1 MHEIFISY
9 SSKERELTRRL
20 AWAIEK
26 QFGAGSVWWD
36 RALESWGSFES
47 QIRAKA
53 EAARAIVVIW
63 NEDAAASDWVKPV
76 AQTAHYEG
84 RLVNVIAD
92 GVAYGNIPKPYDI
105 YHVKP
110 LSDVR
115 GILTNIATVMAG
127 KPLPTKIPY
136 DELYFHDHG
145 APLLD
150 QKQEKLNSDRA
161 EILPSELLQAKYAAV
176 PFQDATGAK
185 AECLAWCLDAGQP
198 TAGRLY
204 HGPGGIGKTRL
215 LIEVAA
221 ALRERGWTAGFLN
234 RDYRDDEARGRQAW
248 QALEQ
253 RVRYAQD
260 NGVAIVLDHAEAR
273 QPELTEIARL
283 LLRERENAS
292 RPLRLILLARDA
304 GWWERLREEH
314 CEIMRVFS
322 RAPEQPEAL
331 ALRPL
336 AAPAGR
342 QTLFVESIKNFWPVL
357 QAQGFAKPVGSPPRV
372 SLERVTSGA
381 GFERPLA
388 IQMEALLWL
397 CAAPSAGDGIDA
409 QLDAVLGLERSH
421 WGKLL
426 GRLDDNAL
434 SGMDRG
440 AAQATAVAG
449 TASEAATE
457 ALLMAGAHYS
467 GHSSTRADIDPALRN
482 LTRVYGQERGGV
494 APIEPELL
502 GERHVAGI
510 AGAELIE
517 GCLAWIETQPEAGR
531 ERHRRDFIAM
541 LQRAGSPEHGP
552 KLGAKA
558 AALLDHLI
566 LHHTPALA
574 AGFVAVMTETPGQ
587 LKSRI
592 EAALDGLGFEALR
605 ALDTALPIVHPQLLE
620 LAYSVSARHA
630 AWAKALAKRFETNAS
645 DPETLELALD
655 RAAVAFSLYGLRLSA
670 IGKREEALEAT
681 QEAAAFYRRLAAA
694 RPDAFLPGLARNL
707 GALSQVFT
715 GQGLHFE
722 AAGALNEALEIV
734 APFVER
740 LPQAFSQLTRN
751 LATDYVAACEAADV
765 ELDAVLLK
773 RLAWAVTSAAPAEQQ
788 RLMAAM
794 TAILEKAEAVNELD
808 REALAVL
815 PVEIAEQVRA
825 AWAAEQSLGSK
836 A

>member
-9 SSKERELTRRL
+9 PSRHRELTRRL

-26 QFGAGSVWWD
+26 QFGTGSVWWD
-36 RALESWGSFES
+36 KALESWGSFES
-47 QIRAKA
+47 HIRAKA
-53 EAARAIVVIW
+53 DAARAMVVIW
-63 NEDAAASDWVKPV
+63 NEDAAASGWVKSE
-76 AQTAHYEG
+76 AHTAHYSG

-92 GVAYGNIPKPYDI
+92 GFAYGNIPKPYDI
-105 YHVKP
+105 YHLKP

-115 GILTNIATVMAG
+115 GILASIATVMAG

-136 DELYFHDHG
+136 DELYFYDHG
-145 APLLD
+145 TPLLD
-150 QKQEKLNSDRA
+150 QKQKELNSNRA

-198 TAGRLY
+198 IAGRLY

-234 RDYRDDEARGRQAW
+234 RDYRDDEGRTKQAW
-248 QALEQ
+248 QALEH

-260 NGVAIVLDHAEAR
+260 KGVAIVLDHAEAR

-283 LLRERENAS
+283 LLKKRENAS
-292 RPLRLILLARDA
+292 RPLRLILLARGA

-314 CEIMRVFS
+314 GEIMRVFP
-322 RAPEQPEAL
+322 REPERPEVL

-357 QAQGFAKPVGSPPRV
+357 QAQGFAKPVGSPPRET
-372 SLERVTSGA
+372 LERVTSGE
-381 GFERPLA
+381 GFERPLSV
-388 IQMEALLWL
+388 QMEALLWL
-397 CAAPSAGDGIDA
+397 CAAPTAGTGIDA

-421 WGKLL
+421 WVKLP
-426 GRLDDNAL
+426 GRLDDNAQRDL
-434 SGMDRG
+434 DRG

-457 ALLMAGAHYS
+457 ALLMAGAHYR
-467 GHSSTRADIDPALRN
+467 GHGSTGADIAPALRN
-482 LTRVYGQERGGV
+482 LTRVHGQERGGV
-494 APIEPELL
+494 APIEPDLL
-502 GERHVAGI
+502 GEHHVASI

-531 ERHRRDFIAM
+531 EMRRRDFITT
-541 LQRAGSPEHGP
+541 LQRAGSPEHGA
-552 KLGAKA
+552 KLSAKA

-587 LKSRI
+587 LRSRI

-605 ALDTALPIVHPQLLE
+605 ALDTALPVMHLQLLE

-681 QEAAAFYRRLAAA
+681 QEAAALYRRLAEA
-694 RPDAFLPGLARNL
+694 RPDAFLPAVARNL
-707 GALSQVFT
+707 GALSLIFT
-715 GQGLHFE
+715 EQGQHLE
-722 AAGALNEALEIV
+722 AAGALKEALGIV

-740 LPQAFSQLTRN
+740 QPQAFSQLTRN
-751 LATDYVAACEAADV
+751 LAGDYVVACEAADV
-765 ELDAVLLK
+765 RAGRD
-773 RLAWAVTSAAPAEQQ
+773 PAE
-788 RLMAAM
+788 AAGLGCHERG
-794 TAILEKAEAVNELD
+794 AGG
-808 REALAVL
+808 
-815 PVEIAEQVRA
+815 A
-825 AWAAEQSLGSK
+825 AAAHGGDDCDLGEGGGRRRVG
-836 A
+836 

>member
-1 MHEIFISY
+1 MHEILISY
-9 SSKERELTRRL
+9 SSKHRELTRRL

-76 AQTAHYEG
+76 AHDAHYEG
-84 RLVNVIAD
+84 RLVNVIAE
-92 GVAYGNIPKPYDI
+92 GVAYGNIPKPYDV
-105 YHVKP
+105 YHLKP
-110 LSDVR
+110 LSDVP
-115 GILTNIATVMAG
+115 GILANIATVMAG

-136 DELYFHDHG
+136 DELYFYDHG
-145 APLLD
+145 TPLLD
-150 QKQEKLNSDRA
+150 QKQKELNSNRA

-176 PFQDATGAK
+176 PFQDVTGAR

-198 TAGRLY
+198 IAGRLY

-234 RDYRDDEARGRQAW
+234 RDYRDDEARGKQAW

-260 NGVAIVLDHAEAR
+260 KGVAIVIDHAEAR
-273 QPELTEIARL
+273 QHELAEIARL
-283 LLRERENAS
+283 LLKKRENAS
-292 RPLRLILLARDA
+292 RPLRLILLAREA

-314 CEIMRVFS
+314 GEIMRVFF
-322 RAPEQPEAL
+322 RAPSQPEVL
-331 ALRPL
+331 TLRPL

-342 QTLFVESIKNFWPVL
+342 QSLFVESIKNFWPVL
-357 QAQGFAKPVGSPPRV
+357 QAQGFAKPVGAPPRE
-372 SLERVTSGA
+372 SLERITSGE
-381 GFERPLA
+381 GFERPLT
-388 IQMEALLWL
+388 IEMEALLWL
-397 CAAPSAGDGIDA
+397 CAAPAAGNGIDA

-426 GRLDDNAL
+426 GRLDNNARRD
-434 SGMDRG
+434 MDRG
-440 AAQATAVAG
+440 AAQATAVTG

-467 GHSSTRADIDPALRN
+467 GQRSARADIAPALRN
-482 LTRVYGQERGGV
+482 LTRVYGQERSGV
-494 APIEPELL
+494 APIEPDLL
-502 GERHVAGI
+502 GEHHVAGT
-510 AGAELIE
+510 ASAELIE
-517 GCLAWIETQPEAGR
+517 GCLAWIETQPEAER
-531 ERHRRDFIAM
+531 EMRRRDFITT
-541 LQRAGSPEHGP
+541 LERAGCPEHGA
-552 KLGAKA
+552 KLSAKTA
-558 AALLDHLI
+558 TLLDHLI

-574 AGFVAVMTETPGQ
+574 AGFAGSMIETPGQ

-630 AWAKALAKRFETNAS
+630 AWAKALAKRFETNGA

-670 IGKREEALEAT
+670 IGNGEEALEAT
-681 QEAAAFYRRLAAA
+681 QEAAALYRRLAEA

-707 GALSQVFT
+707 GALSQVYT
-715 GQGLHFE
+715 GQGQHFE
-722 AAGALNEALEIV
+722 AAGALKEALEIV
-734 APFVER
+734 APFVES

-751 LATDYVAACEAADV
+751 LASDYVTTCEAADT

-794 TAILEKAEAVNELD
+794 TAILEKAEAASELD
-808 REALAVL
+808 RVALAAL
-815 PVEIAEQVRA
+815 PPEIAEQVRA
-825 AWAAEQSLGSK
+825 AWAAQQSLVGH

>member
-26 QFGAGSVWWD
+26 QFGAGSVWWE
-36 RALESWGSFES
+36 RALESWGSFEN

-53 EAARAIVVIW
+53 EAARAVVVIW
-63 NEDAAASDWVKPV
+63 NEDPAASGWAKPV
-76 AQTAHYEG
+76 AHTAHYSG

-92 GVAYGNIPKPYDI
+92 GVAYGNIPKPYDV
-105 YHVKP
+105 YHLKP
-110 LSDVR
+110 LSDIR
-115 GILTNIATVMAG
+115 GILANIATVMAG
-127 KPLPTKIPY
+127 KPLPTKIPF
-136 DELYFHDHG
+136 DELYLHDHG
-145 APLLD
+145 TPLLD
-150 QKQEKLNSDRA
+150 QKQEKLNSNRA
-161 EILPSELLQAKYAAV
+161 EILPSELLQAKFAAV
-176 PFQDATGAK
+176 PFLDATGAK
-185 AECLAWCLDAGQP
+185 AECLDWCLDAGQP
-198 TAGRLY
+198 IAGRLY

-234 RDYRDDEARGRQAW
+234 RDYRDDEARGEQAW

-260 NGVAIVLDHAEAR
+260 NGVAIVLDHAESR
-273 QPELTEIARL
+273 QHELTEIARL
-283 LLRERENAS
+283 LLKERDNAS
-292 RPLRLILLARDA
+292 RPLRLILLTRDA

-314 CEIMRVFS
+314 GDIMRVF
-322 RAPEQPEAL
+322 RREPERPEVL

-342 QTLFVESIKNFWPVL
+342 QTLFVESIKSFWPVL

-372 SLERVTSGA
+372 TLERVTSGE
-381 GFERPLA
+381 GFERPLT

-397 CAAPSAGDGIDA
+397 CAAPAAGNGIDA
-409 QLDAVLGLERSH
+409 QLDAVLDLERAH

-426 GRLDDNAL
+426 GQLDDNAL
-434 SGMDRG
+434 RDMDRG
-440 AAQATAVAG
+440 AAQAAAVAG

-457 ALLMAGAHYS
+457 TLLMAGAPYS
-467 GHSSTRADIDPALRN
+467 GQRSTRADIAAALRN

-502 GERHVAGI
+502 GEHHVAGV
-510 AGAELIE
+510 AGAGLIE

-531 ERHRRDFIAM
+531 ERRRRDFISM
-541 LQRAGSPEHGP
+541 LQRAGGLEHGD
-552 KLGAKA
+552 KLSAKT

-574 AGFVAVMTETPGQ
+574 ASFAGAMTETPGQ

-592 EAALDGLGFEALR
+592 EAALDSLGFEALR
-605 ALDTALPIVHPQLLE
+605 ALDNALPLMNPEFLE

-655 RAAVAFSLYGLRLSA
+655 RTAVAFSLYGLRLSA
-670 IGKREEALEAT
+670 LGEREEAVEAT
-681 QEAAAFYRRLAAA
+681 REAAALYRRLAAT
-694 RPDAFLPGLARNL
+694 RPDAFLPSLARTL
-707 GALSQVFT
+707 GALSQALT
-715 GQGLHFE
+715 EQGLHFE
-722 AAGALNEALEIV
+722 AAEALGEALEIV
-734 APFVER
+734 APFVEKV
-740 LPQAFSQLTRN
+740 PHAFSQLTRN
-751 LATDYVAACEAADV
+751 LATDYVAACEAADL
-765 ELDAVLLK
+765 ELDAAQLK
-773 RLAWAVTSAAPAEQQ
+773 RLAWAVTSAAPPEQQ

-794 TAILEKAEAVNELD
+794 TTILEKAETSNELD
-808 REALAVL
+808 RVALTVL
-815 PVEIAEQVRA
+815 PLEIAEQVRA
-825 AWAAEQSLGSK
+825 AWAAEQNSK
-836 A
+836 ACA

>member
-1 MHEIFISY
+1 
-9 SSKERELTRRL
+9 
-20 AWAIEK
+20 
-26 QFGAGSVWWD
+26 
-36 RALESWGSFES
+36 
-47 QIRAKA
+47 
-53 EAARAIVVIW
+53 
-63 NEDAAASDWVKPV
+63 
-76 AQTAHYEG
+76 
-84 RLVNVIAD
+84 
-92 GVAYGNIPKPYDI
+92 
-105 YHVKP
+105 
-110 LSDVR
+110 
-115 GILTNIATVMAG
+115 MAG

-136 DELYFHDHG
+136 DELYFYDHG
-145 APLLD
+145 TPLLD
-150 QKQEKLNSDRA
+150 QKQEKLNSNRA

-198 TAGRLY
+198 IAGRLY

-234 RDYRDDEARGRQAW
+234 RDYRDDEARGKQAW

-260 NGVAIVLDHAEAR
+260 QGVAIVLDHAEAR
-273 QPELTEIARL
+273 QHELTEIARL
-283 LLRERENAS
+283 LLKERDNAS
-292 RPLRLILLARDA
+292 RPLRLILLARGA

-314 CEIMRVFS
+314 GEIMRVF
-322 RAPEQPEAL
+322 RREPEQPEAL

-357 QAQGFAKPVGSPPRV
+357 QAQGFTKPVGSPPRV

-397 CAAPSAGDGIDA
+397 CAAPAAGNGIDA

-426 GRLDDNAL
+426 GRLDDNARRD
-434 SGMDRG
+434 MDRG

-467 GHSSTRADIDPALRN
+467 GHRSTRADIAPALRN

-494 APIEPELL
+494 APIEPDLL
-502 GERHVAGI
+502 GEHHVAGI

-531 ERHRRDFIAM
+531 EMRRRDFITM
-541 LQRAGSPEHGP
+541 LQRAGSPEHGAR
-552 KLGAKA
+552 LSAKT

-574 AGFVAVMTETPGQ
+574 AGFAGAMTETPGQ

-592 EAALDGLGFEALR
+592 EAALDSLGFEALR
-605 ALDTALPIVHPQLLE
+605 ALDNALPLMHPQFLE

-655 RAAVAFSLYGLRLSA
+655 RTAVAFSLYGLRLSA
-670 IGKREEALEAT
+670 IGNARRRWRRRRKRLRSI
-681 QEAAAFYRRLAAA
+681 AASPQRA
-694 RPDAFLPGLARNL
+694 RTRFSPAWPGLSGR
-707 GALSQVFT
+707 
-715 GQGLHFE
+715 
-722 AAGALNEALEIV
+722 
-734 APFVER
+734 
-740 LPQAFSQLTRN
+740 
-751 LATDYVAACEAADV
+751 
-765 ELDAVLLK
+765 
-773 RLAWAVTSAAPAEQQ
+773 
-788 RLMAAM
+788 
-794 TAILEKAEAVNELD
+794 
-808 REALAVL
+808 
-815 PVEIAEQVRA
+815 
-825 AWAAEQSLGSK
+825 
-836 A
+836 